1 MANVFSESKS
11 AIDIFK
17 SCTKNTSI
25 PGRHIAKHADKQKY
39 NLCYPEL
46 PHKRVERVQLI
57 YYGKHV

>member
-1 MANVFSESKS
+1 MCFVFSEFKS

-46 PHKRVERVQLI
+46 PHK
-57 YYGKHV
+57 